1 MKFYKFTRPNFI
13 PPQFKLYI
21 VILVGVVLTMGMV
34 AGCNQQERASPPA
47 VLVAGDA
54 VVGGDEL
61 GVVVDK
67 EMKVLGVEPGGA
79 AEKAGVQVGD
89 VLDSV
94 DGISLGKDKDK
105 AKDKIHEPK
114 AGKKLKLKLKR
125 ADKDLDLDVSPAPP
139 APHPGGPTPTPVF
152 APQDYF

>member
-1 MKFYKFTRPNFI
+1 MDTHTQSNPVVAQYRR
-13 PPQFKLYI
+13 YI
-21 VILVGVVLTMGMV
+21 VLVLEAALTVTML
-34 AGCNQQERASPPA
+34 AGCSQNLGVESPVTEPEA
-47 VLVAGDA
+47 VLASYPAA
-54 VVGGDEL
+54 VL
-61 GVVVDK
+61 GVVVDEK
-67 EMKVLGVEPGGA
+67 LKVLQVEPDNA
-79 AEKAGVQVGD
+79 AAKAGVQVGD